1 MTLSLRSQAL
11 VGASARASIG
21 LASILVPGVAAK
33 AAGYPAEHDTPS
45 ARVLAGL
52 FGVRELLLAW
62 LVVDAVRSPDGP
74 APSVFALQAV
84 VDAAD
89 VAVQSLPLLRR
100 EGIDR
105 AALGGIALAAGSA
118 MNWASMARQAARS

>member
-1 MTLSLRSQAL
+1 MTLSLRNEAL
-11 VGASARASIG
+11 IGAAARASIG
-21 LASILVPGVAAK
+21 LASILVPGVASK
-33 AAGYPAEHDTPS
+33 AAGYPAEHDSPS

-62 LVVDAVRSPDGP
+62 MVVDAVRSPDGP
-74 APSVFALQAV
+74 TPAVFALQAA

-89 VAVQSLPLLRR
+89 VAVQSLPLVRR

-118 MNWASMARQAARS
+118 LGWARMARQAART